1 MQVLASLVLSALGMS
16 KVLEG
21 TLYPMPDLAYRR
33 PISDVEFERRMSNI
47 LDVVTKNQGGVP
59 ITEAR
64 RAVLTQ
70 AFEPVSSDN
79 PDVGDLKELFVNA
92 LAAAPAIPSSQSEE
106 ALYYMRYYYRHQAIA
121 LDGRTVYGHWYDEK
135 WLSDISQRLAIAQHF
150 FLSVNPTTTSTTT
163 TGYPAWNATAA
174 YQTWPSSNDIQLDDA
189 HLVVDVVELL
199 THMHR
204 LIPLDASH
212 KTELL
217 HYLALFELSY
227 GHLEHEKDADFDALR
242 KQLDVDVEL
251 SSDVNYAAFL
261 KAEGELLRELPFC
274 LVDLE
279 RCRVSLEGTL
289 EVLGRELEKAEWSL
303 RSTTPSP
310 PSTTLAPPTTLYAKW
325 NLDLT
330 QWPESFTKPW
340 ADALVQG
347 LLKFLAET
355 HHEFRLPQ
363 SLKQEMLRFLAFLEE
378 RYPTNINKN
387 AVEHLN
393 RLRHNLALPFKVQ
406 ERLDYDKLLEAER
419 YVLQNIHKCF
429 EVVPCKDV
437 YDAVGVI
444 ESQLE
449 RVVRPRV
456 LRHVNSK
463 PLFGTRLRNV
473 AA

>member
-1 MQVLASLVLSALGMS
+1 
-16 KVLEG
+16 
-21 TLYPMPDLAYRR
+21 
-33 PISDVEFERRMSNI
+33 
-47 LDVVTKNQGGVP
+47 
-59 ITEAR
+59 
-64 RAVLTQ
+64 
-70 AFEPVSSDN
+70 
-79 PDVGDLKELFVNA
+79 
-92 LAAAPAIPSSQSEE
+92 
-106 ALYYMRYYYRHQAIA
+106 
-121 LDGRTVYGHWYDEK
+121 
-135 WLSDISQRLAIAQHF
+135 
-150 FLSVNPTTTSTTT
+150 
-163 TGYPAWNATAA
+163 
-174 YQTWPSSNDIQLDDA
+174 
-189 HLVVDVVELL
+189 
-199 THMHR
+199 MHS

-217 HYLALFELSY
+217 QYISLFEMLY
-227 GHLEHEKDADFDALR
+227 GHLENATDADFDVLR

-261 KAEGELLRELPFC
+261 KAEGEFLRELPFC
-274 LVDLE
+274 LVNQE
-279 RCRVSLEGTL
+279 KCEVSLEGTL
-289 EVLGRELEKAEWSL
+289 EVLSREVDKAELAL